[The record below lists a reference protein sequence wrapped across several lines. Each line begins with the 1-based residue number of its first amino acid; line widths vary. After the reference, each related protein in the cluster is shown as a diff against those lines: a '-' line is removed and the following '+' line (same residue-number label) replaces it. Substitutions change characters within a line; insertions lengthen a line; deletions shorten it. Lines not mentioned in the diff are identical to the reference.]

1 MNLPPLDKL
10 ALQGGEVAPT
20 GSDAALAYLY
30 LATRPAIEDLNF
42 KRKEALEYLELVAA
56 ATKKNLRY
64 SRNHRN
70 MHNNVEHYLIGTYTE
85 KYHASMF
92 GGRNFFSEDSIG
104 VFWENFI
111 IDNNLAPW
119 RDLWYP
125 SDKIKLRFANNDG
138 PNFRDHRELALTMFR
153 ASYEKLK
160 KMRQKAT
167 QKPAAAKTQPP
178 PPPRRRRY
186 LLPNERDPAD
196 ADKPPLPLGLRWPIS
211 PREHNWNPGVVF
223 PLWKDISFSA
233 NQKLPYTT
241 HYEAVRSSFVMSF
254 AVFKEGFQNNKK
266 LRRAV
271 GLPVPEAP
279 VGDETGE
286 ARRNLNFLK
295 RWWVQLGS
303 MNDVSYLMFERHMT
317 SNGAT
322 QGLASIPLD
331 DTSNLSMLS
340 R

>member
-20 GSDAALAYLY
+20 GNDAALAYLY

-42 KRKEALEYLELVAA
+42 KREEALEYLELVAA

-64 SRNHRN
+64 GRNRK

-92 GGRNFFSEDSIG
+92 GGRNFFSQDSIG
-104 VFWENFI
+104 KFWENFI
-111 IDNNLAPW
+111 IENNLAPW
-119 RDLWYP
+119 RDVWYP

-167 QKPAAAKTQPP
+167 QKPAAAKRQP
-178 PPPRRRRY
+178 PPPRRRRW

-196 ADKPPLPLGLRWPIS
+196 ADKPPLPLGLRWPER
-211 PREHNWNPGVVF
+211 PRETNWSSSVVF
-223 PLWKDISFSA
+223 PLWQEIAFSA

-241 HYEAVRSSFVMSF
+241 QYAAVRSSFVMSF
-254 AVFKEGFQNNKK
+254 AVFVEGFQNNKP

-279 VGDETGE
+279 VGDETDE

-295 RWWVQLGS
+295 RWWVMLGA
-303 MNDVSYLMFERHMT
+303 MNDVSYLMFENFMT
-317 SNGAT
+317 SNGSR
-322 QGLASIPLD
+322 QGLASILLD
-331 DTSNLSMLS
+331 DTSHLSMLS

>member
-42 KRKEALEYLELVAA
+42 KREEALEYLELVAA

-64 SRNHRN
+64 GRNRK

-92 GGRNFFSEDSIG
+92 GGRNFFSQDSIG
-104 VFWENFI
+104 KFWENFI
-111 IDNNLAPW
+111 IENNLAPW
-119 RDLWYP
+119 RDVWYP

-167 QKPAAAKTQPP
+167 QKPAAAKRQP
-178 PPPRRRRY
+178 PPPRRRRW

-196 ADKPPLPLGLRWPIS
+196 ADKPPLPLGLRWPER
-211 PREHNWNPGVVF
+211 PRETNWSSSVVF
-223 PLWKDISFSA
+223 PLWQEIAFSA

-241 HYEAVRSSFVMSF
+241 QYAAVRSSFVMSF
-254 AVFKEGFQNNKK
+254 AVFVEGFQNNKP

-279 VGDETGE
+279 VGDETDE

-295 RWWVQLGS
+295 RWWVMLGA
-303 MNDVSYLMFERHMT
+303 MNDVSYLMFENFMT
-317 SNGAT
+317 SNGSR
-322 QGLASIPLD
+322 QGLASILLD
-331 DTSNLSMLS
+331 DTSHLSMLS